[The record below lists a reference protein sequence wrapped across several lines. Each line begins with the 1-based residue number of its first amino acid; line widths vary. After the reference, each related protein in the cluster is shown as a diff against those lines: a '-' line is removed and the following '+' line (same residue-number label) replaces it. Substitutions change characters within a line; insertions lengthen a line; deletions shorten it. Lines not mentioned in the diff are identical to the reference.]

1 MKTNKIKVAHIIT
14 LLEFGGAQRNTLY
27 TVSHLARDRFEPIL
41 IAGKGAFLDSDA
53 YAFSSISVYFINSL
67 KRQINLFYDI
77 IALIKLIFILRK
89 EKPDIVHTHSSKAG
103 ILGRWAAF
111 FARVPVIIHTYHGFG
126 FNEYQNRFIH
136 YLFVFI
142 ERITAW
148 ITDGIICVSSA
159 NISYALSKK
168 IGDTSKYHLIRSG
181 ISLELYAHGTSSIEH
196 LRQEFNSMPD
206 YKVLTMIA
214 CFKPQKNCLDFVRLA
229 YELVFKKDMKSI
241 KFILIGDGEQRKMI
255 ECEIERNNLSGYF
268 LLPGWRRD
276 VPQLLRI
283 TDIFVL
289 TSLWEGLPRAAVE
302 ALVTGV
308 PVVAYAVDG
317 LKEIIR
323 DGFNGYL
330 TEPHNIENMAEKIS
344 EILKNPSLHQHLS
357 RNASISI
364 GPEFDIDTMVREQ
377 EKLYQNLLTPH

>member
-1 MKTNKIKVAHIIT
+1 MKTDKIKVAHIIT
-14 LLEFGGAQRNTLY
+14 LLEFGGAQQNTLY
-27 TVSHLARDRFEPIL
+27 TVSHLTQDHFKPML
-41 IAGKGAFLDSDA
+41 VTGKGAFLDSDA
-53 YAFSSISVYFINSL
+53 LFSVSL
-67 KRQINLFYDI
+67 PVHFVKYLRRSINLFFDF
-77 IALIKLIFILRK
+77 IALMHLFFILRK

-126 FNEYQNRFIH
+126 FNEYQNRFIRC
-136 YLFVFI
+136 LFVFI

-148 ITDGIICVSSA
+148 ITDGIICVSSE

-168 IGDTSKYHLIRSG
+168 IGSKSKYHLIRSG
-181 ISLELYAHGTSSIEH
+181 ISLELYAHSTSSIER
-196 LRQEFNSMPD
+196 LRQEFDIIPNC
-206 YKVLTMIA
+206 KVLTMIA
-214 CFKPQKNCLDFVRLA
+214 CFKPQKNCIDLVRLA

-330 TEPHNIENMAEKIS
+330 TEPHHIENMAEKIY
-344 EILKNPSLHQHLS
+344 EILKNSSLYQHLS
-357 RNASISI
+357 QNASISI
-364 GPEFDIDTMVREQ
+364 GPEFDIGVMVREQ
-377 EKLYQNLLTPH
+377 EKLYQKLLTSS